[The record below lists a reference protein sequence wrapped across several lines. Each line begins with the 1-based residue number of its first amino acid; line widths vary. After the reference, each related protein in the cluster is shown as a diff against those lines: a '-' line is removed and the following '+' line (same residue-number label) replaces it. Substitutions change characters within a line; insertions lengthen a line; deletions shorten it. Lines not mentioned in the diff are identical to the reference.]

1 MRFDELGLDP
11 DILRSLEAM
20 NFHEMTPVQEATI
33 PIILNDSDLIGC
45 AQTGTGK
52 TAAYTLP
59 LLDKLIRKPNSDNV
73 VRSLIVVPTRE
84 LAMQID
90 VQFQGF
96 SYFLPLSTTV
106 VYGGGDGIGWEQ
118 QKQGMLRGSDIVVAT
133 PGRLL
138 AHLANSGID
147 LSHVEYFVLDE
158 ADRMLDMGF
167 HDDIMKIIKALPEK
181 RQTLL
186 FSATL
191 PPKIRELAKQILHNP
206 TEINIA
212 VSKPNEA
219 IEQGA
224 YICYETQKL
233 DLIRELFSN
242 PLDSKTII
250 FASSKQKVKELTFM
264 LKRMKL
270 NAAAM
275 HSDLEQEQREEV
287 ILAFKNGKI
296 DLLVATDIVAR
307 GIDIEDIG
315 TVVNYDVPHDPEDY
329 IHRIGRT
336 ARASATG
343 RALTFVN
350 EKEQGK
356 FHRIELFMERAVEKL
371 PLPAQL
377 GEGPAYNPDTEKRR
391 NNRGG
396 RNGNRRQNG
405 RRGGQNDRGNKER
418 RNDQRFQ
425 SKGQTDTLNKQAD
438 SADKDSTPKHRQGEQ
453 TNSTKQGAKAPSDIY
468 AQLSKS
474 QQPGESTSKRDDATS
489 AQSNNTSKDST
500 GANSANKTRSG
511 YRRHRRHFSSAQKQ
525 TANRPEKETRPNTVT
540 HKPQ

>member
-33 PIILNDSDLIGC
+33 PIILNDNDLIGC

-167 HDDIMKIIKALPEK
+167 HDDLMKIIKALPEK

-356 FHRIELFMERAVEKL
+356 FHRIELFMEREVEKL

-405 RRGGQNDRGNKER
+405 RRGGRNDRGNKER

-438 SADKDSTPKHRQGEQ
+438 SADKDSTPKHRQG
-453 TNSTKQGAKAPSDIY
+453 
-468 AQLSKS
+468 
-474 QQPGESTSKRDDATS
+474 
-489 AQSNNTSKDST
+489 
-500 GANSANKTRSG
+500 
-511 YRRHRRHFSSAQKQ
+511 
-525 TANRPEKETRPNTVT
+525 
-540 HKPQ
+540 

>member
-33 PIILNDSDLIGC
+33 PIILNDNDLIGC

-59 LLDKLIRKPNSDNV
+59 LLDKLIRKPYSDNV

-250 FASSKQKVKELTFM
+250 FASSKQKVKELTFI

-356 FHRIELFMERAVEKL
+356 FHRIELFME
-371 PLPAQL
+371 
-377 GEGPAYNPDTEKRR
+377 T
-391 NNRGG
+391 GG
-396 RNGNRRQNG
+396 RKTAFTGSIG
-405 RRGGQNDRGNKER
+405 RRSRI
-418 RNDQRFQ
+418 Q
-425 SKGQTDTLNKQAD
+425 S
-438 SADKDSTPKHRQGEQ
+438 R
-453 TNSTKQGAKAPSDIY
+453 Y
-468 AQLSKS
+468 
-474 QQPGESTSKRDDATS
+474 
-489 AQSNNTSKDST
+489 
-500 GANSANKTRSG
+500 
-511 YRRHRRHFSSAQKQ
+511 
-525 TANRPEKETRPNTVT
+525 
-540 HKPQ
+540 

>member
-11 DILRSLEAM
+11 DILQSLKAM
-20 NFHEMTPVQEATI
+20 NFHEMTPVQEAAI
-33 PIILNDSDLIGC
+33 PIILQNNDLIGC

-52 TAAYTLP
+52 TAAYILP
-59 LLDKLIRKPNSDNV
+59 LLDTLIREPNTDNV

-90 VQFQGF
+90 VQLQGF
-96 SYFLPLSTTV
+96 SYFLPLSATV

-138 AHLANSGID
+138 AHMANSGID

-167 HDDIMKIIKALPEK
+167 HDDIMKIIEALPK
-181 RQTLL
+181 QRQTLL

-206 TEINIA
+206 SEVTIA

-219 IEQGA
+219 IQQEA
-224 YICYETQKL
+224 YICYEAQKL
-233 DLIRELFSN
+233 DLIRALFGK

-250 FASSKQKVKELTFM
+250 FASSKQKVKELTYM

-275 HSDLEQEQREEV
+275 HSDLDQNQREEV
-287 ILAFKNGKI
+287 MLAFKNGKI

-315 TVVNYDVPHDPEDY
+315 TVVNYDVPYDPEDY

-343 RALTFVN
+343 RAITFVN

-356 FHRIELFMERAVEKL
+356 FHRIELFMEREVEKL
-371 PLPAQL
+371 PLPAPL
-377 GEGPAYNPDTEKRR
+377 GEGPTYHPDMDKRR
-391 NNRGG
+391 NNREGRGGNRRRSGRGGG
-396 RNGNRRQNG
+396 RN
-405 RRGGQNDRGNKER
+405 DRGSKER
-418 RNDQRFQ
+418 RNNRR
-425 SKGQTDTLNKQAD
+425 
-438 SADKDSTPKHRQGEQ
+438 PK
-453 TNSTKQGAKAPSDIY
+453 T
-468 AQLSKS
+468 
-474 QQPGESTSKRDDATS
+474 DATAERVAGSSATDQSTGQKDRQDRGGDTTSS
-489 AQSNNTSKDST
+489 AQPAGGTPTENAEGWSSNRNR
-500 GANSANKTRSG
+500 NRH
-511 YRRHRRHFSSAQKQ
+511 RHRRGYPRSKQQTQQRSQSGAEADGSRTGHASSSGTTAQQ
-525 TANRPEKETRPNTVT
+525 APESNN
-540 HKPQ
+540 